1 MTCCCCRH
9 WVSGDDLG
17 TRAEA
22 ALDKAADAAGSS
34 PDRLEGSVSTQGSDP
49 AGVDDACHPADP
61 YCTAGEA
68 PPRADDFHE
77 EGDGTTPPSSG
88 FPA

>member
-1 MTCCCCRH
+1 M
-9 WVSGDDLG
+9 SGDDLG

-34 PDRLEGSVSTQGSDP
+34 SPDQDSVPMQDSDP
-49 AGVDDACHPADP
+49 AGADDACHPADP

-88 FPA
+88 FPS